1 MLLVTHASD
10 IKYDNEDS
18 SDNDVAQLQQ
28 QELNARRTTRW
39 GTSENGN
46 IVAGHLC

>member
-18 SDNDVAQLQQ
+18 SGNGAKDN
-28 QELNARRTTRW
+28 ELR
-39 GTSENGN
+39 
-46 IVAGHLC
+46 HF